1 MADRPFVTAN
11 FAITADGRIS
21 TRKRTPS
28 DFGTPADKRRLLEI
42 RSTCDAILVGA
53 RTLNAD
59 TMSMGLPAA
68 DLRAARQKKGK
79 PEYPWRVVVSNSG
92 KLSHEL
98 QVFQTP
104 KLPTPIVFTTR
115 AIRSRAVTE
124 LASLCDLYLHLS
136 DQVNLRAALMTL
148 QEDYGV
154 KRVVCEGG
162 GALLKAL
169 LKDDLVDEI
178 HATFCP
184 RVFGGRKAPTMT
196 GEAGDFLP
204 VSVPL
209 KLVHFQPLGDELFTR
224 WKVVRE
230 KPKPPTAKGK
240 LPTKKPT
247 TKRR

>member
-1 MADRPFVTAN
+1 MADRPFVTVN

-42 RSTCDAILVGA
+42 RSGCDAILVGA
-53 RTLNAD
+53 RTLGTD

-68 DLRAARQKKGK
+68 DLRAARVKKGK
-79 PEYPWRVVVSNSG
+79 PEYPWRVIVSNSG

-104 KLPTPIVFTTR
+104 KFPTPIVFTTR
-115 AIRSRAVTE
+115 AMRSRAITE

-136 DQVNLRAALMTL
+136 EKVNLRAALMTL

-162 GALLKAL
+162 GTLLKAL
-169 LKDDLVDEI
+169 LEQDLVDEV

-209 KLVHFQPLGDELFTR
+209 KLVTFQPLGDELFTR
-224 WKVVRE
+224 WKVLRPAKIE
-230 KPKPPTAKGK
+230 KPAPKA
-240 LPTKKPT
+240 
-247 TKRR
+247 RRRKT